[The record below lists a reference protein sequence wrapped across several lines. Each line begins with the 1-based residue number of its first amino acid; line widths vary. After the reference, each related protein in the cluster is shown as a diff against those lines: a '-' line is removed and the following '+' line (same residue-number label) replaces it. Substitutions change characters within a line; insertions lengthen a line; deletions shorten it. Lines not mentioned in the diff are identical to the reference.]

1 MTTKSLP
8 WRALLLAPLATIPV
22 VVVLGLGSS
31 DAGVSSDFAVG
42 LYFAVTIGLPF
53 AYAGMALVGLP
64 TYLILR
70 RFDYVHAWLLALIG
84 AGVPLALFAG
94 EANPRM
100 LATIGLSGYFVSL
113 AAFVLA
119 KRVEREREV

>member
-1 MTTKSLP
+1 MATKSLP

-22 VVVLGLGSS
+22 VVISGLGSS
-31 DAGVSSDFAVG
+31 DAGLSSDFAWG

-64 TYLILR
+64 TFLVLR
-70 RFDYVHAWLLALIG
+70 RFGYVHSWLFGLVG
-84 AGVPLALFAG
+84 VGVPLALFAG

-100 LATIGLSGYFVSL
+100 LATVGLSGFFVAL
-113 AAFVLA
+113 VAFILA
-119 KRVEREREV
+119 KCPEREREV